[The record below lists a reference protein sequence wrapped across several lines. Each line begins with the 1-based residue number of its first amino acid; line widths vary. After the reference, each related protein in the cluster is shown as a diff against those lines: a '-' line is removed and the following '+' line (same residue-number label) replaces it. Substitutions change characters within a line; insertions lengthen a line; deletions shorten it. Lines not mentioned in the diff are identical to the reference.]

1 MFKGLIEFLKSNQD
15 NGKRINILSPFVVD
29 VDVPEEDVKKVMEE
43 GFELELD
50 VLQLLVE
57 ALLPNKDW
65 TFLSLVN

>member
-1 MFKGLIEFLKSNQD
+1 M
-15 NGKRINILSPFVVD
+15 
-29 VDVPEEDVKKVMEE
+29 DVPEEDVEEVVEE
-43 GFELELD
+43 GLELELD